1 MSYLSY
7 VKEPKSEL
15 SKKCKT
21 FTDLQTRDHVLMNK
35 IIQYY
40 EKDKNLQTLQ
50 SVIHGKST
58 LSLRIIDYFVTN
70 YAKENE
76 VIYDIGNEKFMVYHS
91 YKSQL
96 KAYSK
101 KQFDPF
107 CRRDRILLY
116 IDKDNFIRTTVGQLN
131 FFRWAITSNILTYI
145 ESYYKEIEY
154 EMNFFSK
161 KNMKKYSKKNMK
173 KYSKKNTKEYS
184 KKNTKEYSKKN
195 TKKSSKKIVEDTKK
209 KIVKNKVESIIIPD
223 NHLEITATKKIN
235 RHNVT
240 ITVKFN

>member
-1 MSYLSY
+1 MSCLSY
-7 VKEPKSEL
+7 VKESKNNSPKH
-15 SKKCKT
+15 SKI

-40 EKDKNLQTLQ
+40 EKDKNLQNLQ
-50 SVIHGKST
+50 SVIQGKSR

-116 IDKDNFIRTTVGQLN
+116 INKDTFIRTTVGQLN
-131 FFRWAITSNILTYI
+131 FFRWAITNNILSYI
-145 ESYYKEIEY
+145 ELYYKEIEQ
-154 EMNFFSK
+154 EMNIF
-161 KNMKKYSKKNMK
+161 
-173 KYSKKNTKEYS
+173 
-184 KKNTKEYSKKN
+184 SKKN
-195 TKKSSKKIVEDTKK
+195 TKKQTKKIVDNIKK